1 MSIPPPHSIH
11 REMIGRIGS
20 HLLISLLG
28 QLQEGIVSTHMES
41 TMARPLSR
49 KEFGKAAGAS
59 LLAHYQPSFLPH
71 PCTLLP
77 ILLARYR
84 QSHDITDW
92 NSSYVRMD
100 LMERYHGQASGI
112 FGCDEHLAGN
122 MPSRGETLVGEVPQ
136 KVRPWWGRCLKR

>member
-1 MSIPPPHSIH
+1 
-11 REMIGRIGS
+11 
-20 HLLISLLG
+20 
-28 QLQEGIVSTHMES
+28 
-41 TMARPLSR
+41 MARPLSQ
-49 KEFGKAAGAS
+49 KEFGEAATLCLEPLCWHIILHLSSPTPA
-59 LLAHYQPSFLPH
+59 PSS
-71 PCTLLP
+71 P

-100 LMERYHGQASGI
+100 LMEQYHGQASGI

-136 KVRPWWGRCLKR
+136 EVRP